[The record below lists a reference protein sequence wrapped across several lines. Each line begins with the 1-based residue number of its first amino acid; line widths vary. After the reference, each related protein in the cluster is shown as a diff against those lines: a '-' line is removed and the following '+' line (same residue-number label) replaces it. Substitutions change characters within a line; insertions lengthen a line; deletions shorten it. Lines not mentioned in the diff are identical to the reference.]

1 MEQSVK
7 LADDIV
13 ALVRRE
19 AELRGRSISDQIS
32 HWVKIGRAFERSDQL
47 GHSRTSPALAGEIGA
62 LSPEEEAWV
71 KDFVEKMGHPTE
83 SEIAFHARRSS
94 LGGGVGL
101 DADGNLVCATRNAP
115 AQD

>member
-1 MEQSVK
+1 MK
-7 LADDIV
+7 LADDMM

-47 GHSRTSPALAGEIGA
+47 GHTRTSPALADEIGV

-71 KDFVEKMGHPTE
+71 KNFVEKMGYPTE

-115 AQD
+115 TQD